1 MKGIQFL
8 GLWFFLF
15 DLLPEES
22 IWLKVFIITD
32 YLTQMVVLIIDN
44 LELMF
49 NLHSDYIIVRVIFFT
64 FSLKK

>member
-15 DLLPEES
+15 VLLPEES